1 MKNLRCLVKGIVFR
15 GEYCFTPEY
24 ISSLAEYYVCFFR
37 LVSGEIPERHFTH
50 VFIDEAG
57 HSLQPECLVPLAGM
71 FSTETPGGG
80 QLVLA
85 GDPQQLGPVLRS
97 PVAIKVQPCIA
108 IYPRYNRLSE
118 FKKSMLVYLRLCLH
132 FTRYLLRQYENHI
145 RYGFRSRTRTVI
157 STQTR

>member
-1 MKNLRCLVKGIVFR
+1 MTKKKFHAHKKLHKILHWHNSYQSLKFLSQDNCD
-15 GEYCFTPEY
+15 CFTMYLTVFFFSGLFINFFFTP
-24 ISSLAEYYVCFFR
+24 FR
-37 LVSGEIPERHFTH
+37 LVSAEIPNHHFTH

-97 PVAIKVQPCIA
+97 PVAIKV
-108 IYPRYNRLSE
+108 
-118 FKKSMLVYLRLCLH
+118 K
-132 FTRYLLRQYENHI
+132 
-145 RYGFRSRTRTVI
+145 
-157 STQTR
+157 

>member
-1 MKNLRCLVKGIVFR
+1 MRHGVPIECSKQFCDYHQHEGTLLTLKNLRYLHKGIVFR

-24 ISSLAEYYVCFFR
+24 ISSLAEFYVCFFR

-118 FKKSMLVYLRLCLH
+118 FKKNMLVCVRLCLH
-132 FTRYLLRQYENHI
+132 LTR
-145 RYGFRSRTRTVI
+145 
-157 STQTR
+157 

>member
-1 MKNLRCLVKGIVFR
+1 M
-15 GEYCFTPEY
+15 
-24 ISSLAEYYVCFFR
+24 ISFFR
-37 LVSGEIPERHFTH
+37 LVSGGIPEQHFTH

-97 PVAIKVQPCIA
+97 PVAIKVLASYADVPWLVMSRIPLSMGRIA
-108 IYPRYNRLSE
+108 
-118 FKKSMLVYLRLCLH
+118 
-132 FTRYLLRQYENHI
+132 
-145 RYGFRSRTRTVI
+145 
-157 STQTR
+157 

>member
-1 MKNLRCLVKGIVFR
+1 M
-15 GEYCFTPEY
+15 T
-24 ISSLAEYYVCFFR
+24 CFFR
-37 LVSGEIPERHFTH
+37 LVSGEIPEQHFTH

-97 PVAIKVQPCIA
+97 PVAIKVLASYADVTHC
-108 IYPRYNRLSE
+108 S
-118 FKKSMLVYLRLCLH
+118 LRGKECVT
-132 FTRYLLRQYENHI
+132 F
-145 RYGFRSRTRTVI
+145 
-157 STQTR
+157 